1 MIAFGADGE
10 IRAAYPFSPV
20 PTPIQVRWA
29 GGPLT
34 YAMCA
39 IDALG
44 ISAMLGRPVTII
56 AAEPG
61 TGRII
66 TVHANRDQAR
76 WDPRR
81 AVVFA
86 GETGDQGCLSVDRTC
101 GYINFFTSAR
111 AARAW
116 AGHRPGHHRNGPEPS
131 PGAARGRGRVRGLPA
146 HQGRGHPP

>member
-1 MIAFGADGE
+1 
-10 IRAAYPFSPV
+10 
-20 PTPIQVRWA
+20 
-29 GGPLT
+29 
-34 YAMCA
+34 MCA

-44 ISAMLGRPVTII
+44 ISAMLGRPVKII

-76 WDPRR
+76 WDHGARSCSP
-81 AVVFA
+81 AKPA
-86 GETGDQGCLSVDRTC
+86 NQGCLSVDRTC

-116 AGHRPGHHRNGPEPS
+116 AGHHPAITGTVLSQVRALREGVAEFGAFLRTRDGATRPDR
-131 PGAARGRGRVRGLPA
+131 AASRGRNRGTDA
-146 HQGRGHPP
+146 MT